1 MVRLP
6 SKLVRPRSAAG
17 DARATE
23 LINNVHR
30 QLSLSGVSAAGNGD
44 EVELQEL
51 LGEGSVSHFSSTF
64 HTCVPHLCPPSPL
77 FCLLI
82 PSSTLQSHPKQ
93 FGKVYRGL
101 WRGRAVAVK
110 SMLLPTKMNGSE
122 KRERMAVMEAA
133 ISSSLQHPNI
143 VQVGSVHACMWAEMA
158 VL

>member
-1 MVRLP
+1 M
-6 SKLVRPRSAAG
+6 
-17 DARATE
+17 
-23 LINNVHR
+23 HR

-64 HTCVPHLCPPSPL
+64 HTCVSHFCPPHPPII
-77 FCLLI
+77 CLLI
-82 PSSTLQSHPKQ
+82 LSSTFPSHPKQ

-143 VQVGSVHACMWAEMA
+143 VQV
-158 VL
+158 